1 MNPARFSRSSK
12 LLLCFAIIYLVWG
25 STYVVTAIGV
35 RATTPFLFG
44 AIRFM
49 SGGLLLFVIA
59 RSMRSYR
66 QPATRTQ
73 WIVELRRVLIVGICA
88 VLISNGCNSWG
99 LQYVP
104 SNQAALLNATVA
116 FWITL
121 FGMIGAR
128 GHSPSRRGW
137 IGLGIGLVGTALI
150 LLPRA
155 TPSIAPE
162 SPYGPLIPE
171 LVILC
176 GCMAWSL
183 GTVLQREA
191 NVGFDLLSFT
201 ALQQMIGG
209 LLLLVVGLAAG
220 EPARWHWS
228 PNAVSALAYMIVV
241 SSCLAYTAYAWL
253 SQNAAPSQI
262 GTYALVNPAVA
273 TLLGWYV
280 LNEDLVAAQWFGMI
294 IILTGVMLVNW
305 PRVKAATPD
314 A

>member
-1 MNPARFSRSSK
+1 VNPARFSRRSK
-12 LLLCFAIIYLVWG
+12 LLLCFAIVYLVWG
-25 STYVVTAIGV
+25 STYLATAIGV

-44 AIRFM
+44 AFRFL
-49 SGGLLLFVIA
+49 SGGVLLFIVA
-59 RSMRSYR
+59 RSLSSYR
-66 QPATRTQ
+66 QPATRAQ
-73 WIVELRRVLIVGICA
+73 WLIEWRQLLIVGFCA
-88 VLISNGCNSWG
+88 VLISNGCNGWG

-121 FGMIGAR
+121 FGMFGAR
-128 GHSPSRRGW
+128 AHSPSLRGW

-150 LLPRA
+150 LLPRG
-155 TPSIAPE
+155 TPSVAPE

-176 GCMAWSL
+176 GCMGWSL

-191 NVGFDLLSFT
+191 SVGFDLLSFT
-201 ALQQMIGG
+201 ALQQIIGG
-209 LLLLVVGLAAG
+209 LMLLVIGLALG
-220 EPARWHWS
+220 EPAQWQWS
-228 PNAVSALAYMIVV
+228 PSAVGAIAYMIVM
-241 SSCLAYTAYAWL
+241 SSCIAYTAYAWL
-253 SQNAAPSQI
+253 SQNATPSQI

-280 LNEDLVAAQWFGMI
+280 LDEDLVAAQWFGMI

-305 PRVKAATPD
+305 PRSKTATPD